1 MTTLCSES
9 LMALD
14 EGYVIVICST
24 GRGVRFIV
32 QIGSDS
38 GVALSRSLGSM
49 TNFHC
54 VLIGRHVGHRRL
66 HRTTPSFLI
75 LSLFSRLHL
84 RIPPYFLRLQSHT
97 AARGDECKR
106 LVLVCTHRQPAGR
119 PATERQSVHGVF
131 SQGIRWGNR
140 DLADSGGQGC
150 IACAVAAI

>member
-1 MTTLCSES
+1 
-9 LMALD
+9 MALD
-14 EGYVIVICST
+14 EGYAEVVPPE
-24 GRGVRFIV
+24 RVFRFIV
-32 QIGSDS
+32 QIGSDN

-54 VLIGRHVGHRRL
+54 VMIARHVGHRRL
-66 HRTTPSFLI
+66 HRTTPLFLVVT
-75 LSLFSRLHL
+75 LSPFSRLHL
-84 RIPPYFLRLQSHT
+84 RIPPYFLQLQSHT
-97 AARGDECKR
+97 AAHGDECKR
-106 LVLVCTHRQPAGR
+106 LVLVCTHWQPPGR